1 MDVANPM
8 LDPIENKFE
17 NKWPV
22 YREGSTE
29 PDYRRKSKAVWV
41 VVVALAAVL
50 GASAYYGYF
59 ALNKQNILVSQ
70 LFGSQT
76 TLNALGQRVNIVEGK
91 MQELT
96 GGWEGLGQ
104 RVTKLES
111 FQSRVRVNLA
121 QTRKYAEA
129 LTQQLHQ
136 QLSAELEARNSAL
149 DARLRQVESEQT
161 AQRSQL
167 AQVEAELKQDI
178 TSVTSVQEETG
189 SDLSGVRR
197 QVETNA
203 RGLNLLSQRF
213 DRERVD
219 FELSEGKTK
228 ELVPGISLQI
238 SGTNPLYQSFRGSLW
253 LLQDRRT
260 LWLRNESVHQPVRFF
275 HKEGGEPYELVVTDV
290 TKKFVIGYLLVPV
303 PQEDVGASADQRT
316 GSDISG
322 DD

>member
-1 MDVANPM
+1 MGFTNPM
-8 LDPIENKFE
+8 LDPIENK
-17 NKWPV
+17 WPA
-22 YREGSTE
+22 YQEGNTE

-41 VVVALAAVL
+41 VVAALAAVL
-50 GASAYYGYF
+50 GASFYYGYL
-59 ALNKQNILVSQ
+59 ALNKQGIQVSQ

-76 TLNALGQRVNIVEGK
+76 TLNALGQRVDTAEGK
-91 MQELT
+91 LRVLT

-104 RVTKLES
+104 RVTKLENL
-111 FQSRVRVNLA
+111 QSRVRVNLE

-129 LTQQLHQ
+129 LTQQLHH
-136 QLSAELEARNSAL
+136 QLSAELEARNSVL

-161 AQRSQL
+161 AERSQL
-167 AQVEAELKQDI
+167 ARVEAELKQDI

-189 SDLSGVRR
+189 SDLSGVHR

-203 RGLNLLSQRF
+203 RDLSVLSQRL

-219 FELSEGKTK
+219 FELSKGQTK
-228 ELVPGISLQI
+228 ELAPGVSLQI
-238 SGTNPLYQSFRGSLW
+238 SGTDPMYQRYRASLW

-260 LWLRNESVHQPVRFF
+260 LWLRDQSVHEPVRFF
-275 HKEGGEPYELVVTDV
+275 HKETGEPYELVVTDV

-303 PQEDVGASADQRT
+303 QQEDVGALADQRT
-316 GSDISG
+316 AIDTSG